1 MWYINVKSQKCS
13 FNSGPKNS
21 KMMLFW
27 GLKKKVVWRWVLMS
41 FLSSRNITNEN
52 LNLFKPLTLHNPS
65 LSSSCCWRRSTKRC
79 VLCKVPVSP
88 PLWPGIT
95 WPILLSRPTDTGLH
109 WGISIAAVS
118 FLWFGTATRWLVI
131 EDKAS
136 HTENTIERQLEEPW
150 RERVEIL
157 DPKQCENCWRRSSF
171 FSSAS

>member
-1 MWYINVKSQKCS
+1 M
-13 FNSGPKNS
+13 
-21 KMMLFW
+21 
-27 GLKKKVVWRWVLMS
+27 VWRWVLMS
-41 FLSSRNITNEN
+41 FLSSRNIRNEN

-95 WPILLSRPTDTGLH
+95 RPILSSVPADFRTAFSAFMSRPTDTGLH

-118 FLWFGTATRWLVI
+118 FLWFGTARWLVI

-157 DPKQCENCWRRSSF
+157 DPKQCENCWRRNSF